1 MNNIINNFE
10 TYIIDQDK
18 LINSQIIGL
27 KYLELIK
34 NKLIQEIL
42 IKENKDILDPIKK
55 INNKLDI
62 KELVNKEGIK
72 LSYNI
77 EFFNAPESLKN
88 YKIENDMMIL
98 IFQGFVNLEI
108 TDKFEKEKKIK
119 FKLSK
124 NSGIVISKDTIISRE
139 IPKETILISFFI
151 E

>member
-77 EFFNAPESLKN
+77 EFLDNVPNENASLVHQ
-88 YKIENDMMIL
+88 YI
-98 IFQGFVNLEI
+98 
-108 TDKFEKEKKIK
+108 
-119 FKLSK
+119 
-124 NSGIVISKDTIISRE
+124 IV
-139 IPKETILISFFI
+139 FFL
-151 E
+151 

>member
-77 EFFNAPESLKN
+77 EFFNEPESLKN

-108 TDKFEKEKKIK
+108 TDKFEKEKKMK